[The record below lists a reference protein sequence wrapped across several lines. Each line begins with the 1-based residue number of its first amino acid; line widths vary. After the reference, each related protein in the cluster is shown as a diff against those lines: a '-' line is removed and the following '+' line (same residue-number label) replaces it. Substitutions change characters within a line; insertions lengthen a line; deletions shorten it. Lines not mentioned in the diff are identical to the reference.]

1 MLTSLFAKSVRDRS
15 VASLVTATALVLLIG
30 FSMGIYAGFDDQ
42 IGTLYSDL
50 PDALLALY
58 GTNDGTA
65 AGLVTSASFALVM
78 PMILLVYTIGGG
90 TGAAVG
96 EERAKT
102 LDLLLMNPVSRTR
115 VLLTKTVV
123 LVLGV
128 IVISA
133 VVWLGSEWVAGAVG
147 LNIAAQN
154 ILAACVQVG
163 GLGLMFGALA
173 LAVGAWT
180 GRATGSAVA
189 AGVAAVSYLATTL
202 LTVDPNLAELA
213 KFTPWYLYSGG
224 DPLLNGVV
232 WPSLIA
238 MLVIATVLVVA
249 GVFGLK
255 RRDLRS

>member
-1 MLTSLFAKSVRDRS
+1 MLTSLFTKSLRDRS
-15 VASLVTATALVLLIG
+15 VASLVTATVLVLLIG
-30 FSMGIYAGFDDQ
+30 FSMAIYAGFDDQ

-50 PDALLALY
+50 PDALVALY
-58 GTNDGTA
+58 GANDGTA
-65 AGLVTSASFALVM
+65 AGLVTSASFAMVA
-78 PMILLVYTIGGG
+78 PMTLLVYTIGGG

-115 VLLTKTVV
+115 VLLTKTLV
-123 LVLGV
+123 LVIGV
-128 IVISA
+128 VVISA
-133 VVWLGSEWVAGAVG
+133 ALWLGSEWVAGAVG
-147 LNIAAQN
+147 LDIYTQN
-154 ILAACVQVG
+154 ILAACVQLG

-180 GRATGSAVA
+180 GRVTGSAVA
-189 AGVAAVSYLATTL
+189 AGLAAVSYLVTTL
-202 LTVDPNLAELA
+202 LAVDPNLAELS

-224 DPLLNGVV
+224 DPLLNGIV

-238 MLVIATVLVVA
+238 MLVIAGVLVA
-249 GVFGLK
+249 IGVVGLN